1 MPAGYDTLQRANVDG
16 SFLLR
21 SSKARLILGIVP
33 ASEVSIVG
41 TQMVEVVVAA
51 RSSGLSEITYCSV
64 YQETQGANP
73 SHQKS
78 GEPYSLR
85 ILLFFY
91 TTTSKKGQL
100 FCESPPLMVLLYCWY
115 CRLVAA
121 QLSVIPL

>member
-51 RSSGLSEITYCSV
+51 RLSEITYCSF

-73 SHQKS
+73 SHQNPGNHIHS
-78 GEPYSLR
+78 ECYFSS
-85 ILLFFY
+85 
-91 TTTSKKGQL
+91 T
-100 FCESPPLMVLLYCWY
+100 
-115 CRLVAA
+115 
-121 QLSVIPL
+121 